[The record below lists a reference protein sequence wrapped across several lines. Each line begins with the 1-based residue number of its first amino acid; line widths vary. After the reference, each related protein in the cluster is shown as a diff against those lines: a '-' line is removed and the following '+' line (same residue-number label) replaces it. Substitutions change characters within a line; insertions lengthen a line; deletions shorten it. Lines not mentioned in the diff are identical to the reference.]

1 MKVIARITNCYNG
14 SFMLEAR
21 EDEIKQILGNLYASA
36 KIEVGTNIPVGK
48 IYDHLIQMR
57 EQRTE
62 LEKAARVLRTAAE
75 LIEMEIPTA
84 TKPMEK
90 EQEGEE
96 K

>member
-1 MKVIARITNCYNG
+1 MSDLAVQDDAAIR
-14 SFMLEAR
+14 FMLEAD
-21 EDEIKQILGNLYASA
+21 ENEIKEILGDRYAST
-36 KIEVGTNIPVGK
+36 KIDVGTDIPVGK
-48 IYDHLIQMR
+48 IYHHLIKMR

-84 TKPMEK
+84 TKPMV
-90 EQEGEE
+90 EQAEE

>member
-14 SFMLEAR
+14 RFMLEAG
-21 EDEIKQILGNLYASA
+21 EDEIKEILGDRYAST
-36 KIEVGTNIPVGK
+36 KIDVGTDIPVGK
-48 IYDHLIQMR
+48 IYGHLIQMR

-90 EQEGEE
+90 EQEGGE
-96 K
+96 

>member
-21 EDEIKQILGNLYASA
+21 EDEIKQILGDRYTST
-36 KIEVGTNIPVGK
+36 KIDVGTNIPVGK
-48 IYDHLIQMR
+48 IYDYLIQMR

-62 LEKAARVLRTAAE
+62 LEKAARILRTAAE

-84 TKPMEK
+84 TKPME
-90 EQEGEE
+90 EEGVG
-96 K
+96 